1 MVSLS
6 DNTITGNTCN
16 NNGFGIYLFSSS
28 NYNCIVGNVLVGNN
42 TAYYASGGTGNVE
55 ANNVKK
61 DSSTGSGIV

>member
-28 NYNCIVGNVLVGNN
+28 NYNCIVGNVLVDNN
-42 TAYYASGGTGNVE
+42 TAYLDEGGGTGNIE

-61 DSSTGSGIV
+61 NK